1 MPVPDSETTSAAET
15 SAPGELSELNRRG
28 YWRANLR
35 LMAWLLALWFVASY
49 GLGILLVEPLNRIH
63 MGGFP
68 LGFWFA
74 HQGSIYVFIVIVFIY
89 ARAMDKLDRR
99 FGVE

>member
-1 MPVPDSETTSAAET
+1 MADMQSDPK
-15 SAPGELSELNRRG
+15 G

-35 LMAWLLALWFVASY
+35 LVGLLLLIWAVVSF
-49 GLGILLVEPLNRIH
+49 GLSIFFVEPLNAVR

-74 HQGSIYVFIVIVFIY
+74 HQGSIYVFVVLIVVY
-89 ARAMDKLDRR
+89 AVASDRLARR